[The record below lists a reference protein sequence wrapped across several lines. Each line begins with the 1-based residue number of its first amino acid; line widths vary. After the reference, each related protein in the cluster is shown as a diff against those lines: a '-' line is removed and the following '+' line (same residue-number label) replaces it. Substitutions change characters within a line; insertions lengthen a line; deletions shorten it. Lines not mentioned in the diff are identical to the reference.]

1 MKNILKITSILW
13 ILLHSKV
20 VYWLDDAGI
29 LWWGGIAGDAEAC
42 ITAEDLK
49 NWDMHLD
56 DFPCIVNGMIN
67 IFMGFAATLAVI
79 FIIVG
84 AYQILF
90 GSLEWNKTKG
100 KETITMAL
108 GGFALAAFSWLIIKF
123 ILNNFT

>member
-1 MKNILKITSILW
+1 MKKLVTILWTTSIL
-13 ILLHSKV
+13 LHTKV
-20 VYWLDDAGI
+20 VYGVNDAGI
-29 LWWGGIAGDAEAC
+29 LGWGGIWGDAETC
-42 ITAEDLK
+42 ITAAELK
-49 NWDMHLD
+49 NGDMHLD

-79 FIIVG
+79 FVIVW

-108 GGFALAAFSWLIIKF
+108 AGFALAAFSWLIIKF
-123 ILNNFT
+123 ILNNFS